1 MCIISL
7 GGNIMTQKTQIESE
21 LSCKATASLSL
32 EVAHEL
38 NKEDR
43 PLAELME
50 EMDENK
56 ERDDTSH

>member
-1 MCIISL
+1 
-7 GGNIMTQKTQIESE
+7 MTQKTQIESE

-43 PLAELME
+43 PLAEVME
-50 EMDENK
+50 EIDENK